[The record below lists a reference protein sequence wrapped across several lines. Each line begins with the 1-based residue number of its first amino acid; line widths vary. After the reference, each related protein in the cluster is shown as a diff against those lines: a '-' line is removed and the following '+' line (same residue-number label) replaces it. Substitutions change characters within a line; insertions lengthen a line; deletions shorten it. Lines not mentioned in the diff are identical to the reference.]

1 MITANIFDSK
11 RFSINDGEGIRT
23 TLFLNGCPL
32 RCAWCQN
39 PEGISP
45 EIRVWYAKNICAGCR
60 ACVAACKAGAIGW
73 DERGAKIDQNACT
86 RCGNCV
92 KACPTGAVR
101 FDAREMSVTEALREI
116 EQDEAFYGAD
126 GGVTLSGGE
135 CMMSPEFSLAVLN
148 GCRERGIGTNIE
160 TCLYA
165 KPEVVDAF
173 CAATDQ
179 IFADLKLIDPLRHKA
194 ATGVDNA
201 LILENFRRLAAKKA
215 NLVVRVPL
223 IPGFTAD
230 EENIAGIAAFVA
242 SLNAGF
248 PVELLN
254 FNPMCREKYESL
266 RLPYRF
272 SPDERELPQETVRKL
287 KKILTDHGLEAR

>member
-1 MITANIFDSK
+1 M
-11 RFSINDGEGIRT
+11 
-23 TLFLNGCPL
+23 
-32 RCAWCQN
+32 
-39 PEGISP
+39 
-45 EIRVWYAKNICAGCR
+45 
-60 ACVAACKAGAIGW
+60 
-73 DERGAKIDQNACT
+73 
-86 RCGNCV
+86 
-92 KACPTGAVR
+92 R
-101 FDAREMSVTEALREI
+101 FDAREMSVTEVLREI
-116 EQDEAFYGAD
+116 ELDEAFYGAD

-135 CMMSPEFSLAVLN
+135 CMMSPDFSLAVLK

-165 KPEVVDAF
+165 KPETVDAF
-173 CAATDQ
+173 CEVTDQ
-179 IFADLKLIDPLRHKA
+179 ILADLKLIDPVRHKA
-194 ATGVDNA
+194 ATGADNA

-230 EENIAGIAAFVA
+230 EENIKGIAAFVR
-242 SLNAGF
+242 SLNADF

-272 SPDERELPQETVRKL
+272 RPDEREIPQETVRKL
-287 KKILTDHGLEAR
+287 KAILTDHGLEAR